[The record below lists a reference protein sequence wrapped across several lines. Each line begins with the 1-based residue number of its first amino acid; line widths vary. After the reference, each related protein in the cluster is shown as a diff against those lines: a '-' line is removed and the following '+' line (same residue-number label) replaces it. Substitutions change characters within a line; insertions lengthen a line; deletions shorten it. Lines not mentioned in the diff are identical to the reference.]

1 MASDAKLS
9 DDVQDFLGD
18 AAEAVAA
25 TFTVTYREGDKTTT
39 LTQRPPDRR
48 VEVVTGTST
57 EAVFRLR
64 DGVFACQHEQG
75 RGWECGR
82 TPSGG
87 VDPDLG
93 VFSAD
98 RVAATAKALGDARAT
113 YDLSITTNKVAGVAV
128 RCLVA
133 AKKLGDGSGDELC
146 IAASGAILRIRSAA
160 ASVEAERYRED
171 VPDEAFTLPAE
182 PR

>member
-1 MASDAKLS
+1 M
-9 DDVQDFLGD
+9 QDFLGD

-64 DGVFACQHEQG
+64 DGVFACKHEQG
-75 RGWECGR
+75 REWECGR

-98 RVAATAKALGDARAT
+98 RLEATAKALGDARAS
-113 YDLSITTNKVAGVAV
+113 YDLSIKAGTVAGADV

-133 AKKLGDGSGDELC
+133 AKKLGDGTGDELC

-160 ASVEAERYRED
+160 VSVEAERYSAE
-171 VPDEAFTLPAE
+171 VPAELFRLPAE